1 MAQSLIEKEVNLYES
16 KILNVC
22 TSDDFLSFVRS
33 NSKRKGSTQ
42 DELGDEVCNTL
53 PAIEGKIDDTIELG
67 QYHIAW
73 AVFQHLN
80 SML

>member
-16 KILNVC
+16 KRLNVC
-22 TSDDFLSFVRS
+22 T
-33 NSKRKGSTQ
+33 
-42 DELGDEVCNTL
+42 TL
-53 PAIEGKIDDTIELG
+53 PAIEGKNDEAIELG

-80 SML
+80 SVY